1 MNFTAEIVFHS
12 RLSSNIFTPQIFLKI
27 PTNMFL
33 ACPIFPE
40 VCLLWV
46 FLSSYLF
53 SLNVGWSF
61 DIHSYFRR
69 KDKVDQR
76 GQLMHV
82 SWRASVGPLL
92 GEGQLQAPF
101 KSRRGVQWPGRALG
115 CMRGKRQDSRPGDT
129 HKPAE
134 IKSFLQW
141 WRIFVDTAYRKAY
154 IALPTLLFVGGAHAD
169 LKLDSAP
176 LRSLH
181 PLEESSQDRVFTFFR
196 AQFPVLCQR
205 VIVINAALEF
215 PEFGSGAPSCQ

>member
-1 MNFTAEIVFHS
+1 
-12 RLSSNIFTPQIFLKI
+12 
-27 PTNMFL
+27 MFL
-33 ACPIFPE
+33 ACPTFPE

-61 DIHSYFRR
+61 DIHSHFRR
-69 KDKVDQR
+69 KDKVNQQ

-82 SWRASVGPLL
+82 SGRASLGSLL
-92 GEGQLQAPF
+92 GEGQLEAPC
-101 KSRRGVQWPGRALG
+101 KSRKGVQWPRRALG
-115 CMRGKRQDSRPGDT
+115 CMRGNQQDSRLGDK

-134 IKSFLQW
+134 IRKSFLQQW
-141 WRIFVDTAYRKAY
+141 KIFVDTAYRKAY

-169 LKLDSAP
+169 LKLYSAP

-181 PLEESSQDRVFTFFR
+181 PLEESSQNRVFTFFR

-205 VIVINAALEF
+205 VIVINTVLEF
-215 PEFGSGAPSCQ
+215 PEFGSRAPSCK